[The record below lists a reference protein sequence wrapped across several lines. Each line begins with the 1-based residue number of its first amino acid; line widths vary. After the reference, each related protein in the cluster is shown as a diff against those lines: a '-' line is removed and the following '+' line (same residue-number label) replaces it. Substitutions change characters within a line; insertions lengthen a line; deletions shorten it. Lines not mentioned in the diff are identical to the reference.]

1 MRVLLVSQY
10 FLPQPL
16 ANAEVI
22 GGLAEAL
29 AERGHVVDVVTPV
42 AGQSTARIHRYHSL
56 GFFGKDRSS
65 TINRLGEYLLFS
77 LGAVIGGLRTPPPD
91 VILVPSPPPTLGL
104 VGILVGALRRV
115 PVVYNVQDLYPEV
128 AVATGV
134 VQPGAALRLLGRLMS
149 TVYRRAAAVIVIDEQ
164 FVPMIRKAAPNSNV
178 VPIRNGVDQRVLR
191 EGGRDPEFLAQIGV
205 APGHR
210 VVMYAGNVG
219 RSQDLDAV
227 ARATKSAGAA
237 LVIHGG
243 GAGLEG
249 LRAKARD
256 EKWPHVHFS
265 PYRDRSQLGQVF
277 ASADLHVVPLRAG
290 IASASVPSKLL
301 SIFSVGRAAVV
312 AAEAGSPA
320 AGVVSEAGGGWV
332 VEPGDENAMRGA
344 IVEALQDADEL
355 RRRGDAA
362 RRWAEEGASL
372 LRMAR
377 EYELVF
383 EAACGRGPR

>member
-1 MRVLLVSQY
+1 MRILLVSQY

-29 AERGHVVDVVTPV
+29 GERGHVVDVVTPV
-42 AGQSTARIHRYHSL
+42 AGQSTARIHRHRSL
-56 GFFGKDRSS
+56 GFFAKDRSS

-77 LGAVIGGLRTPPPD
+77 VGAVIGGLRTPPPD

-104 VGILVGALRRV
+104 VGILLGALRRV

-134 VQPGAALRLLGRLMS
+134 VQPGPALRVLGRLMR

-164 FVPMIRKAAPNSNV
+164 FVAMIRKAAPDSNV

-191 EGGRDPEFLAQIGV
+191 EGGRDPQFLAQIGV
-205 APGHR
+205 TPDR
-210 VVMYAGNVG
+210 PVVMYAGNVG

-227 ARATKSAGAA
+227 ARATKRAEAA

-243 GAGLEG
+243 GAGLAD
-249 LRAKARD
+249 LRAKAR
-256 EKWPHVHFS
+256 EEGWSHVHFS
-265 PYRDRSQLGQVF
+265 PYRDRSELGRVF
-277 ASADLHVVPLRAG
+277 ASADLHVVPLRPG

-320 AGVVSEAGGGWV
+320 ARVVIEAGGGWV
-332 VEPGDENAMRGA
+332 VEPGDESAMRRV
-344 IVEALQDADEL
+344 IVEALQDPDEL
-355 RRRGDAA
+355 KRRGDAA
-362 RRWAEEGASL
+362 RRWSEEGASL
-372 LRMAR
+372 SRVAR
-377 EYELVF
+377 EYESVL
-383 EAACGRGPR
+383 EAARGRGRR